1 MILYLLHDRHSLAE
15 VASLKKAIEDLYGQ
29 YGVQVHDRGYFHV
42 PFKEQRLDASRLLR
56 YMVGVSGP
64 EMCLWIVDEELFYP
78 GKGQV
83 FGCSTGKY
91 AILSR
96 SKMDQGVLAKE
107 AIHEVGHLLGLEHCQ
122 DHCVMNLSR
131 SREEVGNKPSSLCK
145 SCSAR
150 LRNATDL

>member
-78 GKGQV
+78 GRV
-83 FGCSTGKY
+83 RFSAAPPEST
-91 AILSR
+91 
-96 SKMDQGVLAKE
+96 
-107 AIHEVGHLLGLEHCQ
+107 
-122 DHCVMNLSR
+122 
-131 SREEVGNKPSSLCK
+131 PSFPDPTWIK
-145 SCSAR
+145 HF
-150 LRNATDL
+150 